1 MGQPGYHFMTLLS
14 TPWTLLSLATTIWN
28 RLTLKAYGLQ
38 STPVYM
44 ILLELPYSTYVYSYV
59 LLQLLHSDIY
69 DPDLLWWSMIVHR
82 TRTYLITTTL
92 LLTQANESMIKC
104 GDRFDGAITWP
115 SVFAVCDSVV
125 VRKTLAINCFLPIWS
140 SSAHSL
146 RSCLRWSLTGIQRK
160 WTQLRVD
167 KHI

>member
-59 LLQLLHSDIY
+59 LLQLLRSDIY
-69 DPDLLWWSMIVHR
+69 DPDLLWWSMIIHR

-125 VRKTLAINCFLPIWS
+125 VLLTLIFNWHSEEVNATS
-140 SSAHSL
+140 SRQAH
-146 RSCLRWSLTGIQRK
+146 IK
-160 WTQLRVD
+160 
-167 KHI
+167 KPP